1 MMNARGVSGATAGV
15 TVAGVAGGV
24 TLPPAAGLPSTATA
38 VRQLGDS
45 LAELEARHCKA
56 ALPPGCTPEQCAM
69 KSDRQAERIAAV
81 WAAVGAPG
89 IGADVAFAR
98 AGGFFVGSTGCAG
111 SAGAVVTAVDAG
123 SPVTAD
129 LHPDDKSVAFAR
141 RQSTISGL
149 VCAIQEQCAA
159 MSSNVH
165 ARRTAF
171 NCSSCD
177 AAGDV
182 CSALGAAGVAAVD
195 VTASAAGG
203 VSIEAG
209 AAAGFTATA
218 SMAVLHDDE
227 RLS

>member
-1 MMNARGVSGATAGV
+1 MMNGRGVSGATAGV
-15 TVAGVAGGV
+15 TVAGVAGGA
-24 TLPPAAGLPSTATA
+24 TLPPAAGLPSAATA
-38 VRQLGDS
+38 VRQLDDS
-45 LAELEARHCKA
+45 LADLEARHCKA

-89 IGADVAFAR
+89 VAADVAFAR
-98 AGGFFVGSTGCAG
+98 AGGFFVGSTGCAD
-111 SAGAVVTAVDAG
+111 SAGAVVAVGAG

-129 LHPDDKSVAFAR
+129 LHPGDKSVAFAR

-149 VCAIQEQCAA
+149 VGAIQEQCAA

-177 AAGDV
+177 AAGV
-182 CSALGAAGVAAVD
+182 CSALGADPTAAGVTVSGPA
-195 VTASAAGG
+195 G
-203 VSIEAG
+203 VSAEAG
-209 AAAGFTATA
+209 AAAGFAATA

-227 RLS
+227 R